1 MKKLFYVLMGLCL
14 VAPVGAQGIVDSQ
27 TRALIDRMD
36 RLERDLTLV
45 QRKIYK
51 SSDASQS
58 EEASVSAAFPQGSVE
73 HLYAKI
79 TELEQVVA
87 HLTAQVEETN
97 ASLTAL
103 DGRVSKLSQ
112 DVDFRLTALENA
124 PKPTSTEK
132 QAKAAPSAVT
142 DVVVTQV
149 NPADAQKDYDAAYA
163 LLKKAQYEEA
173 ETALKAFLK
182 NYPSDKLAGNA
193 QYWLGETYYVRGRF
207 DQAAV
212 TFAEG
217 VQKYK
222 ENAKGADSLLKLGMS
237 MARLNKTKEAC
248 TAFKNLEKEFPKA
261 SEALKARAKSEM
273 DKISCASN

>member
-1 MKKLFYVLMGLCL
+1 MKKLFYVFIGICL
-14 VAPVGAQGIVDSQ
+14 VFPAAAQGIVDSQ

-51 SSDASQS
+51 SSDDAVSNETATSAS
-58 EEASVSAAFPQGSVE
+58 FPQGSVE

-87 HLTAQVEETN
+87 HLTAQVEEAN
-97 ASLTAL
+97 ASVSAL
-103 DGRVSKLSQ
+103 DERVSKLSQ

-124 PKPTSTEK
+124 PKPVAAKQTKTEP
-132 QAKAAPSAVT
+132 APVQ

-149 NPADAQKDYDAAYA
+149 NPADAQKEYDAAYA
-163 LLKKAQYEEA
+163 LLKKAQYAEA
-173 ETALKAFLK
+173 ETALKTFLT
-182 NYPSDKLAGNA
+182 NYPEDKLAGNA
-193 QYWLGETYYVRGRF
+193 QYWLGETYYVRGQF

-212 TFAEG
+212 TFAQG

-222 ENAKGADSLLKLGMS
+222 TSTKGADSLLKLGMS

-248 TAFKNLEKEFPKA
+248 TAFKSLGKEFPKA
-261 SEALKARAKSEM
+261 SEAVKARAESEM
-273 DKISCASN
+273 EKISCPVN